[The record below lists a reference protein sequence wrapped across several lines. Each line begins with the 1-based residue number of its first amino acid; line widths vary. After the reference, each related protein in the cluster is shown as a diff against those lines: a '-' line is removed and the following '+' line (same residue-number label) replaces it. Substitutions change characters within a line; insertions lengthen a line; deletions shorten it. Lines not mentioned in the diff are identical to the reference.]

1 MVTTIIKN
9 DEGQEICR
17 KLTSDEGKLIYNNAD
32 IAEIGESAIGES
44 ELIVP
49 LEWDYERIYVE
60 KEIPEEIDLNNIIE
74 K

>member
-9 DEGQEICR
+9 EEGQAICR
-17 KLTSDEGKLIYNNAD
+17 KLTANDGKLIYNKAD

-44 ELIVP
+44 ELMVP

-60 KEIPEEIDLNNIIE
+60 KEIPE
-74 K
+74 